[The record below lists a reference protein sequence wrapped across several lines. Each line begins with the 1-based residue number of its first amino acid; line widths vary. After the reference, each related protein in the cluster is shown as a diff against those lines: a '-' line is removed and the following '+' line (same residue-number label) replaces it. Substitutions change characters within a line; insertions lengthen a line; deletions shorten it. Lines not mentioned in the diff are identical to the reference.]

1 MSGKHI
7 LTIGTSPRRLSSVKI
22 HAQTIGRT
30 APPAAIA
37 VLVLATGAAQAIS
50 PAPSTTSRGAGA
62 IAAQVSLRS
71 DPIAVAAREVI
82 LQETGHLHAVGE
94 PGTTIIERGT
104 ATGTLNGPTSV
115 QLRIISANKVTATF
129 TVRPRGGSITGKGS
143 ARFAQKGSYGYFGGT
158 LAITG
163 GTGSYAHASGTNIGI
178 SGAISR
184 ETFALTVHVHGKIH
198 I

>member
-1 MSGKHI
+1 
-7 LTIGTSPRRLSSVKI
+7 VV
-22 HAQTIGRT
+22 
-30 APPAAIA
+30 PPAAVA
-37 VLVLATGAAQAIS
+37 VLALATGAARAVA
-50 PAPSTTSRGAGA
+50 PAPSAASRGESA
-62 IAAQVSLRS
+62 ITAQVNLHS
-71 DPIAVAAREVI
+71 DPVAVAAREVN

-94 PGTTIIERGT
+94 PGTTIIERGA
-104 ATGTLNGPTSV
+104 ATGTFAGSTGVILKIVSSS
-115 QLRIISANKVTATF
+115 RVTATF

-143 ARFAQKGSYGYFGGT
+143 ARFSQKGANGYFGGT

-178 SGAISR
+178 SGVISR